1 MWREWK
7 RADMRVAIF
16 TETFLPKRD
25 GVVTILCQM
34 LDALEDAGI
43 EVCVYAPPSAP
54 HSYRQIRVYPSWG
67 PRFPLYRELYC
78 SMPTLAGVRGI
89 LAFQPDVIH
98 VMNPTFI
105 GTVGVI
111 MAMIGRVPLIGS
123 VHMDIDFY
131 VRQYAGAWGLPIAW
145 TFFKIWHNRAQVN
158 LAPSRAMVQQLTTHG
173 MQRVRHWTRG
183 IDTKRFCRTP
193 VNQDMRASFL
203 ADKPDAIVLLYV
215 GRLTA
220 EKGIESLLPFCNDP
234 RYRVVLVGGGHQ
246 EAQTRARFAHTDAH
260 FTGVLQG
267 SAVIDAYASADIFVF
282 PSMSESFGLAP
293 LEAMACGL
301 AVVAP
306 YVGGLRDTL
315 IPNENCK
322 TYDQTDPSALARVV
336 EALAEDADERRRIAT
351 NGALY
356 AAQRSQEQSMRE
368 LISLYRHVAH
378 EY

>member
-1 MWREWK
+1 
-7 RADMRVAIF
+7 MRVAIF

-34 LDALEDAGI
+34 LDALDAEGI
-43 EVCVYAPPSAP
+43 EVCVFAPPSAP
-54 HSYRQIRVYPSWG
+54 NHYGAMTVYPSWG

-78 SMPTLAGVRGI
+78 SMPTWAGIRGI

-111 MAMIGRVPLIGS
+111 MAMIGRVPLVGS

-131 VRQYAGAWGLPIAW
+131 VRQYAGVWGLPIAW
-145 TFFKIWHNRAQVN
+145 TFFQIWHNRARIN
-158 LAPSRAMVQQLTTHG
+158 LAPSRAMVEQLTLNGIKRVTH
-173 MQRVRHWTRG
+173 WSRG
-183 IDTKRFCRTP
+183 IDTNRFRP
-193 VNQDMRASFL
+193 VAVRPELRARFL
-203 ADKPDAIVLLYV
+203 GNKPDALVILYV

-220 EKGIESLLPFCNDP
+220 EKGIDALLQFCNDP

-246 EAQTRARFAHTDAH
+246 EHETRARFAHTDAY

-267 SAVIDAYASADIFVF
+267 THVVDAYAAGDIFVF
-282 PSMSESFGLAP
+282 PSVSESFGLAP

-306 YVGGLRDTL
+306 FVGGLRDTL
-315 IPNENCK
+315 IPDENCK
-322 TYDQTDPSALARVV
+322 TYDPSDPQSLGNTVHALGQDAR
-336 EALAEDADERRRIAT
+336 ERTRIAT
-351 NGALY
+351 NAQAY
-356 AAQRSQEQSMRE
+356 AQQRSHAHSMQQ
-368 LISLYRHVAH
+368 LITLYRSLTDANA
-378 EY
+378 